1 MTLTWKRGFCRLRA
15 KGGYDVPSG
24 VGDNRLKVVLVGITV
39 GNPDACRVAWTKG
52 GISFLCVIRGTVSRF
67 QAPVDKRG
75 QRMLQVTE
83 NLSQR
88 GLRERETS
96 ADK

>member
-1 MTLTWKRGFCRLRA
+1 M
-15 KGGYDVPSG
+15 GYDVPSG
-24 VGDNRLKVVLVGITV
+24 LGDIRLQFVLVGITV
-39 GNPDACRVAWTKG
+39 GNPDACRVAWRKG
-52 GISFLCVIRGTVSRF
+52 GISFLRGIRGTVSRL

-75 QRMLQVTE
+75 ERMLQVTE

-88 GLRERETS
+88 GLREREAS

>member
-39 GNPDACRVAWTKG
+39 GNPDACWVVG
-52 GISFLCVIRGTVSRF
+52 GAPFLGF
-67 QAPVDKRG
+67 K
-75 QRMLQVTE
+75 
-83 NLSQR
+83 
-88 GLRERETS
+88 LRWIKEDRECY
-96 ADK
+96 K